1 MPVSSDLA
9 VFKLYEWQSKY
20 DLLHEMREVHTDING
35 EKYKMVTQTLA
46 DEDFYQGLN
55 MTSVIQRLSDGKL
68 FGYEYFEDISKYG
81 EIHIDANGSEFDYDG
96 DSELDEDGIS
106 EVWYSYYVFQPVEKW
121 VYEGYRTVS

>member
-9 VFKLYEWQSKY
+9 VFKLYEWQSNY
-20 DLLHEMREVHTDING
+20 DLLHEMLEVNTDING

-46 DEDFYQGLN
+46 DDDYYQGLN

-68 FGYEYFEDISKYG
+68 FGYEYFEDISKHG
-81 EIHIDANGSEFDYDG
+81 ETWINSNGSEFDYDG

-121 VYEGYRTVS
+121 VYEGYRIVS